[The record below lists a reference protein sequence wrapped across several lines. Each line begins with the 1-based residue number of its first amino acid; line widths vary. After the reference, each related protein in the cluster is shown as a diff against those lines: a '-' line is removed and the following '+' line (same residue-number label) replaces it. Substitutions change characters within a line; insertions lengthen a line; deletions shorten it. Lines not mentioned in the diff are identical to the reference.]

1 MQESYN
7 DIGGLTMYSR
17 SMKGSFT
24 ATTWTSGCSREAR
37 ITSRPIRPNLQEQHR
52 EVSHIAEN
60 KLTAHEQEESEHRI
74 KSSTLPINPDL
85 YHCEI
90 VSAVFFLYL
99 KINNYGSAKG
109 NVE

>member
-1 MQESYN
+1 
-7 DIGGLTMYSR
+7 MYSR
-17 SMKGSFT
+17 LIKGSFT

-74 KSSTLPINPDL
+74 KNSTLPINPDL